1 MNGFFLAAV
10 AFALAGIL
18 ALISGSFW
26 GAQRNAEPGD
36 FGPVVVGLILLVV
49 SEVTA
54 IMLAVIGVVVKAV

>member
-18 ALISGSFW
+18 ALISASVW
-26 GAQRNAEPGD
+26 GAQRNTDPGD

-54 IMLAVIGVVVKAV
+54 IMLAVIGFIVKAV